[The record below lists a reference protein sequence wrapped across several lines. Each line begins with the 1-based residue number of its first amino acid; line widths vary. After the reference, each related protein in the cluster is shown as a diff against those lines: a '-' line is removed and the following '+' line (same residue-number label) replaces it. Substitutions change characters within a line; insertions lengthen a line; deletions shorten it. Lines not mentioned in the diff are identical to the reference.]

1 MGKLFVGIDISK
13 NSSSAHGL
21 DERGKDWFHLSFK
34 MNSAGFPELIE
45 AIDQNRDKDTEVVVG
60 MESTACYHINLYS
73 FLIAQ
78 GIETLVINPLLIRN
92 FTKLTLRKT
101 KTDKKD
107 AKTIA
112 SFLLNHRDSISQ
124 MNISEEF
131 QDIRDLSRERASL
144 SQQIS
149 TAKVEIGRVLQ
160 TLFPELEKIGDLFT
174 KVMINFI
181 KQYPSARMVK
191 ASTVSKI
198 RKSLRQTPCGE
209 MIVFTAEEIMEA
221 ARTSVATVSP
231 AKEVILLGK
240 IETLEHLEKRCH
252 DLDRILTRS
261 CESTVIEDIR
271 ILRSIKGIGDKTATT
286 FLAELGPISN
296 YASYKK
302 LIAYAGIDPAVYQS
316 GEYEGSGRIT
326 KRGNRHLRRV
336 LWLMTVSV
344 VQHSKWLNKY
354 YQKRRAAGEPY
365 KKAIIGTAHKLIRVI
380 YSMLTNKVKFQEAKI

>member
-21 DERGKDWFHLSFK
+21 DEGGKDCFHLSFK
-34 MNSAGFPELIE
+34 MNSSGFPELIQ

-73 FLIAQ
+73 FLISQ
-78 GIETLVINPLLIRN
+78 GIETFVINPLLIKN
-92 FTKLTLRKT
+92 FTKLSLRKT

-144 SQQIS
+144 IQQIS
-149 TAKVEIGRVLQ
+149 TAKVEIERVLQ
-160 TLFPELEKIGDLFT
+160 TLFPELEKVGDLFT
-174 KVMINFI
+174 KVMIHFM
-181 KQYPSARMVK
+181 KQFPSARMVK
-191 ASTVSKI
+191 GSTVSKI
-198 RKSLRQTPCGE
+198 RRSLRQTPCSE
-209 MIVFTAEEIMEA
+209 KILFTAEEIMEA
-221 ARTSVATVSP
+221 AKTSVGTVSP

-252 DLDRILTRS
+252 DLDRVLTRS
-261 CESTVIEDIR
+261 CESMVIEDIK

-316 GEYEGSGRIT
+316 GEYEGSGKIT

-336 LWLMTVSV
+336 IWLMTVS
-344 VQHSKWLNKY
+344 SGL
-354 YQKRRAAGEPY
+354 
-365 KKAIIGTAHKLIRVI
+365 
-380 YSMLTNKVKFQEAKI
+380 YSQC